1 MRRWLSA
8 REQGRGGG
16 QPGAQT
22 TDRGRPRGDPH
33 LSRPPAR
40 GAHRHPRDDG
50 GLALDELVHLPD
62 SLLRALVFESLLG
75 ELLQRLLELLE
86 RDGPAGLAPA
96 GSGVSGGA
104 QGPRDTRDPRLPC
117 RAQSE
122 PAPPPPQPAVFAPS
136 SWLPLATAANM
147 NCLAEKL
154 KESTSFMKDWTS
166 KHSLVWF
173 SSRRACGLRGRRTRR
188 ERGWEAGRPPQCGG
202 GLPGCKEAPSPE
214 DRIGGRLP
222 MSQPDQGPGSSSP
235 RRHSPWLPGP
245 GRSFSQ
251 LQDDSELALH
261 L

>member
-1 MRRWLSA
+1 MTQWVRRWLSA

-22 TDRGRPRGDPH
+22 TDRGRPCRDPH
-33 LSRPPAR
+33 PSRPPAQ

-96 GSGVSGGA
+96 GSRVSGGA
-104 QGPRDTRDPRLPC
+104 QGPHDTGDPRLPC
-117 RAQSE
+117 RARSE

-166 KHSLVWF
+166 KHSL
-173 SSRRACGLRGRRTRR
+173 SGSKAGKRAASVGDRPAEREGGKHAAPRSVEGVSAPPGAPRLQGSTVPRGQDW
-188 ERGWEAGRPPQCGG
+188 GPP
-202 GLPGCKEAPSPE
+202 PHVPA
-214 DRIGGRLP
+214 
-222 MSQPDQGPGSSSP
+222 
-235 RRHSPWLPGP
+235 
-245 GRSFSQ
+245 
-251 LQDDSELALH
+251 
-261 L
+261 